1 MKKQKLFLLSLSLLL
16 LLLLSACG
24 SKEIKVLDY
33 GGTGENRY
41 LAEQETPKNNDGI
54 AAADV
59 LDGTIYYVT
68 KQSDSESAF
77 QPPTVLASI
86 EGETGKILTWQSL
99 QNSLEGLAEAEDFKL
114 DDISA
119 VSVQPDGSAVLV
131 MEAQR
136 GGSEYEDLDA
146 LMEAIESGTDQEE
159 KIEWFCEVVALDA
172 DHGVRWSC
180 QLPDKFLYGNTME
193 ILCDSSG
200 YTYVMD
206 GSSEGSYEQLLV
218 LDSSGNQVY
227 YEQNRY
233 QHMALRQDNAVLL
246 LRLSMDKTQWE
257 VVQPDPE
264 SWKMELLCTLPLL
277 QDGEATQSHFYAGND
292 WFDLYCVTE
301 MSLYGIDLGKDGKA
315 CAVTQILSWMN
326 YGIEGT
332 TIQTFCPGKG
342 KNFTVL
348 SYSTDFGAELTRMQW
363 QSKSIEDSRTKL
375 TLACRQLPNTL
386 SQAILR
392 FNRENEEYKLLVRDY
407 GSAQTTG
414 IDRLT
419 VDLNAGNLP
428 DIFYLED
435 IDQQILINK
444 GYLEDLWPY
453 IDSDSELS
461 RETLVEPLFDAMSID
476 GKLYTFTNGFN
487 IETTVALKAVV
498 GEEPGWSLSRFREL
512 AEETPE
518 LEYLGVLWCTQDS
531 VLEQVIDLYAQQFV
545 DWEAGEATFDSP
557 EFIELM
563 EYVAMYPQSQNSYTK
578 EELYGLAEGKI
589 LYWRVTHSGIE
600 VYDWKT
606 TTYISVSDKT
616 AVVHKGYPGL
626 PGNGSVFQPELQLAM
641 TATGEH
647 KDVVWSFLRTLV
659 LEENLDVMDDSG
671 SYSVYNC
678 FPANQELLEQMIQQ
692 YNDKQSQMIQGG
704 EPWSQ
709 EDIDAFYDLIN
720 GITVV
725 VRPQEQLEGII
736 RDEISRFLSGQQDAQ
751 TAAKAIQNRV
761 QLCLDEQK

>member
-1 MKKQKLFLLSLSLLL
+1 MKKRKLFLLSLSLLL

-33 GGTGENRY
+33 GGTGEDRY
-41 LAEQETPKNNDGI
+41 LAEQETAKNQDGI
-54 AAADV
+54 TAAAP
-59 LDGTIYYVT
+59 LDGAIYYVT
-68 KQSDSESAF
+68 NQDYSENPF
-77 QPPTVLASI
+77 DHPTILASVDA
-86 EGETGKILTWQSL
+86 ETGKMLTWESMKTALETFVTQNERSL
-99 QNSLEGLAEAEDFKL
+99 SNIAA
-114 DDISA
+114 I
-119 VSVQPDGSAVLV
+119 SVQSDGSAVLLAELAPPYNDAP
-131 MEAQR
+131 MS
-136 GGSEYEDLDA
+136 GGEEFYSVVIA
-146 LMEAIESGTDQEE
+146 LNADGT
-159 KIEWFCEVVALDA
+159 I
-172 DHGVRWSC
+172 RWSMV
-180 QLPDKFLYGNTME
+180 PPEPFFYPYSPE
-193 ILCDSSG
+193 ILCDNSG
-200 YTYVMD
+200 YVYVTD
-206 GSSEGSYEQLLV
+206 SYYGNLLI

-227 YEQNRY
+227 YEQDRY
-233 QHMALRQDNAVLL
+233 QHMALGQDKAVLL

-301 MSLYGIDLGKDGKA
+301 MSLYGIDLGKKGKA

-332 TIQTFCPGKG
+332 GIQTFCPGKG
-342 KNFTVL
+342 KDFTVL

-363 QSKSIEDSRTKL
+363 QSKRLEDSRVKL
-375 TLACRQLPNTL
+375 TLACRQLPSTL

-392 FNRENEEYKLLVRDY
+392 FNRENEEYKILVRDY

-444 GYLEDLWPY
+444 GYLEDLWSY
-453 IDSDSELS
+453 IDGDGELS

-518 LEYLGVLWCTQDS
+518 LEYLGVLWCTQDTM
-531 VLEQVIDLYAQQFV
+531 LEQVIDVYAQQFV
-545 DWEAGEATFDSP
+545 DWEAAEATFDSP

-563 EYVAMYPQSQNSYTK
+563 EYVAMYPQSQNAYTK

-589 LYWRVTHSGIE
+589 LYRQVTHGGIE
-600 VYDWKT
+600 VYDWKIT
-606 TTYISVSDKT
+606 TNISVSDKT

-641 TATGEH
+641 TSTGEH

-659 LEENLDVMDDSG
+659 LEENLDVTDEIG
-671 SYSVYNC
+671 IYSVYNC
-678 FPANQELLEQMIQQ
+678 FPANRELLEQMIQQ
-692 YNDKQSQMIQGG
+692 YNDKQLQMERGG

-725 VRPQEQLEGII
+725 VRPQEQLAGII

-761 QLCLDEQK
+761 QLCLDEQR

>member
-233 QHMALRQDNAVLL
+233 QHMALGQDNAVLL

-277 QDGEATQSHFYAGND
+277 QDGEATQSRFYAGND

-332 TIQTFCPGKG
+332 TIQSFCPGKG

-375 TLACRQLPNTL
+375 TLACRQLPSTL

-498 GEEPGWSLSRFREL
+498 GEESGWSLSRFREL

-589 LYWRVTHSGIE
+589 LYWKVTHSGIE

-659 LEENLDVMDDSG
+659 LEENLDVTDYGPSKT
-671 SYSVYNC
+671 YNC
-678 FPANQELLEQMIQQ
+678 FPANRELLEQMIQQ
-692 YNDKQSQMIQGG
+692 YNDKQSQMIQG

>member
-1 MKKQKLFLLSLSLLL
+1 MKKRNVWLLFSSALLL
-16 LLLLSACG
+16 LFLSACG
-24 SKEIKVLDY
+24 RKEIKVLDY

-41 LAEQETPKNNDGI
+41 LAQQEVPKDFSGI
-54 AAADV
+54 TAADA
-59 LDGTIYYVT
+59 LDGAIYYVT
-68 KQSDSESAF
+68 NQKYSENPF
-77 QPPTVLASI
+77 VHPTILASVDA
-86 EGETGKILTWQSL
+86 ETGKMLTWESMKTALETFVTQNERSL
-99 QNSLEGLAEAEDFKL
+99 SNIAA
-114 DDISA
+114 I
-119 VSVQPDGSAVLV
+119 SVQPDGSAVLLAELAPPYNDAP
-131 MEAQR
+131 MS
-136 GGSEYEDLDA
+136 GGEEFYSVVIA
-146 LMEAIESGTDQEE
+146 LNADGTIRCSMVPPEP
-159 KIEWFCEVVALDA
+159 FFY
-172 DHGVRWSC
+172 
-180 QLPDKFLYGNTME
+180 PDSPE
-193 ILCDSSG
+193 ILCDNSG
-200 YTYVMD
+200 YVYVTD
-206 GSSEGSYEQLLV
+206 SCYGNLLV

-233 QHMALRQDNAVLL
+233 QHMALGQDKAVLL

-301 MSLYGIDLGKDGKA
+301 MSLYGIDLGKKGKA

-332 TIQTFCPGKG
+332 AIQSFCPGKG
-342 KNFTVL
+342 KDFTVL

-363 QSKSIEDSRTKL
+363 QSKSLEDSRVKL
-375 TLACRQLPNTL
+375 TLACRQLPSTL

-392 FNRENEEYKLLVRDY
+392 FNRENEEYKILVRDY

-453 IDSDSELS
+453 IDSDSELN

-498 GEEPGWSLSRFREL
+498 GEESGWSLSRFREL

-589 LYWRVTHSGIE
+589 LYWKVTHSGIE

-659 LEENLDVMDDSG
+659 LEENLDVTDYGPSKT
-671 SYSVYNC
+671 YNC
-678 FPANQELLEQMIQQ
+678 FPANRELLEQMIQQ
-692 YNDKQSQMIQGG
+692 YNDKQSQMIQG